1 MKKITVIAPVYNENL
16 CLPEFIQRTTSVA
29 ESMKHYEIDLHI
41 LFVDDGSTDGSSHI
55 LENASHLNSRIQ
67 VIHLASNFGHQ
78 SAVWCGLEAV
88 EPDETVIVMDCD
100 LQDPPEVLLDLVK
113 ASESFEIV
121 FTQRKTR
128 IDKPFKKFSAFIYY
142 RLLGILS
149 DGNVLHNSGDFY
161 LLKPTARR
169 SLLLHKEN
177 VKYIRGL
184 IANLG
189 FNVTTLLYDRDARF
203 AGKTHYTFPKMLRLA
218 IAGVTGFSIKPLIFV
233 TYIAI
238 VSGLI
243 TLFGA
248 VSIFLLKI
256 FRPTQFSPGI
266 AAIILILLTLG
277 SLILICLAVISLYI
291 ARITIEV
298 KNRPLY
304 IISKKEGYTHDQS
317 I

>member
-1 MKKITVIAPVYNENL
+1 MNKVTVIAPVYNENL
-16 CLPEFIQRTTSVA
+16 CLHEFIQRTTTVA
-29 ESMKHYEIDLHI
+29 GAMREYGINLHM
-41 LFVDDGSTDGSSHI
+41 LFVDDGSTDGSSQI
-55 LENASHLNSRIQ
+55 LENASRSNENIK

-78 SAVWCGLEAV
+78 SAVWCGLECV

-100 LQDPPEVLLDLVK
+100 LQDPPELLPDLVK
-113 ASESFEIV
+113 ASQKFEIV

-128 IDKPFKKFSAFIYY
+128 IDKPFKKLSALIYY
-142 RLLGILS
+142 RLLETLS

-169 SLLLHKEN
+169 NLLLHKES

-189 FNVTTLLYDRDARF
+189 FNTTTLMYDRDARF

-218 IAGVTGFSIKPLIFV
+218 IAGVTGFSIKPLISV
-233 TYIAI
+233 SYIAI
-238 VSGLI
+238 VSGLV
-243 TLFGA
+243 TLLGA
-248 VSIFLLKI
+248 ASILLLKI

-277 SLILICLAVISLYI
+277 SLILICLAVISLYV

-304 IISKKEGYTHDQS
+304 IISTRDEDKVD
-317 I
+317 